1 MTNQAHAQGIPA
13 LAPIRADVAV
23 IGASGRVGRRVLELV
38 ETRRAAAEQA
48 GVDVRVVAAA
58 SSRACLIARDGLSVP
73 HVAGQLES
81 AAAFSRQVIDDAL
94 LRLPPRLIL
103 VDCTASAEVAARY
116 PRWLGAGID
125 IVTPNKLGPSAERP
139 VARAIA
145 AAQARSGAVLRDSTV
160 VGAQL
165 PLLPALRELREA
177 GDRVERFEAVLSGTL
192 SYVLGR
198 VQQGEAL
205 SVAVR
210 QAVDCG
216 YAEPDPARDLSGE
229 DAARKLVI
237 LLRALGEDIEL
248 ADVER
253 VPLVEPDLLGADD
266 PAKLLAS
273 LAEIDELWRARA
285 AIADAR
291 HERWVYRASFEHGR
305 ARIGPERVAVDHA
318 LARLAPCENALVL
331 HSAYYCA
338 APLFI
343 SGPGAGVDLTAA
355 GVYADLLA
363 VARRHAPAE
372 ARLPVARANASVEAA
387 A

>member
-1 MTNQAHAQGIPA
+1 MTSEAHAQGIPT

-23 IGASGRVGRRVLELV
+23 IGATGRVGRRVLELI
-38 ETRRAAAEQA
+38 ETRRAATGNA
-48 GVDVRVVAAA
+48 GVDLRVVAAA
-58 SSRACLIARDGLSVP
+58 SSRACVIARDGLSVP
-73 HVAGQLES
+73 RVVAQLQG
-81 AAAFSRQVIDDAL
+81 AAAFARHVIDDAL
-94 LRLPPRLIL
+94 LRLPPPLIL
-103 VDCTASAEVAARY
+103 VDCTASAEVASRY

-165 PLLPALRELREA
+165 PLLPTLRELHEA
-177 GDRVERFEAVLSGTL
+177 GDRIERFEAVLSGTL

-198 VQQGEAL
+198 AQQGEAL

-210 QAVDCG
+210 QAIACG
-216 YAEPDPARDLSGE
+216 YAEPDPTRDLSGE

-237 LLRALGEDIEL
+237 LLRALGQDVEL
-248 ADVER
+248 ADIER
-253 VPLVEPDLLGADD
+253 VPLVEPEWLAEGD
-266 PAKLLAS
+266 PVKVIAG
-273 LAEIDELWRARA
+273 LAEIDELWRART

-291 HERWVYRASFEHGR
+291 RERWVYRASFEHGR
-305 ARIGPERVAVDHA
+305 ARIAPERVGVDHA
-318 LARLAPCENALVL
+318 FARLAPCENALIL
-331 HSAYYCA
+331 HSAYYSA

-343 SGPGAGVDLTAA
+343 SGPGAGIDLTAA
-355 GVYADLLA
+355 GVYADILA
-363 VARRHAPAE
+363 VARRYAQTRQA
-372 ARLPVARANASVEAA
+372 AFASAAVEAA